1 MCDWT
6 VFELPASAPARA
18 AYLVM
23 ALRQAAEEH
32 RLEPDEVRE
41 LWDWIVD
48 GAALKASAKKA

>member
-18 AYLVM
+18 ARLVI

-32 RLEPDEVRE
+32 RIEPDEVRE

-48 GAALKASAKKA
+48 SAALRVSGRQS